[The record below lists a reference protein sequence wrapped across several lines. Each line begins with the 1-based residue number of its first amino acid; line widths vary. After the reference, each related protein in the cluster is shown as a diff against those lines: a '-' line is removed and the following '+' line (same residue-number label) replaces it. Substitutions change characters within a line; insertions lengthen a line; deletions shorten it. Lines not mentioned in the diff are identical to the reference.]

1 VKKFILF
8 SMIAMTGIAATAA
21 DLTVERFLAAF
32 KRQAE
37 KEGEGRVIN
46 RANLEAVFA
55 KRDLNKDGILSED
68 EQAAAR
74 QAAEAAGKSAPG
86 VLSPAEPTAPQPDPK
101 PASSAGCVG

>member
-1 VKKFILF
+1 
-8 SMIAMTGIAATAA
+8 MIAMTGIAATAA
-21 DLTVERFLAAF
+21 DLTKEQFLAAH

-46 RANLEAVFA
+46 QKNLEAVFA

-74 QAAEAAGKSAPG
+74 QAATTPKK
-86 VLSPAEPTAPQPDPK
+86 AE
-101 PASSAGCVG
+101 